1 MLRMLSYC
9 CAYIVFLDV
18 EVYVD
23 VLKHLVVVF
32 FFGGICDIL
41 FFGRRQLLAC

>member
-23 VLKHLVVVF
+23 VLKHLGSCIF
-32 FFGGICDIL
+32 FSAVDM
-41 FFGRRQLLAC
+41 